1 MIIVTCADC
10 CADLDITEARGPD
23 GFGDWHCLDVEACDA
38 RLLALIERLVED
50 HYGV

>member
-23 GFGDWHCLDVEACDA
+23 GFGDWHCLDVEACTA
-38 RLLALIERLVED
+38 RARDLEAR
-50 HYGV
+50 HGV